1 MNDIQQLIDRYLA
14 DPTMN
19 PRQAP
24 ADFERLSR
32 AVHRDDAP
40 EEWLLIRDMIDAL
53 TESEEE
59 YDLIMAARRGAVPAA
74 EKAPSVSMNQDKRVR
89 LVLPFFLRLAA
100 AGILLFAVIGATLRY
115 VYDGEKQI
123 AEVEMAC
130 HHAASDTAIS
140 LAEAPASAAEPSS
153 SVPEGESS
161 APSAA
166 TEKLTSKAAPTSDE
180 VHHTETPR
188 SVSSLSSV
196 SKEQEQSCIA
206 DTPPSAYDVPERRIY
221 SCNLLDQIPEE

>member
-24 ADFERLSR
+24 ADFERLTR

-40 EEWLLIRDMIDAL
+40 EEWHVIRDMIDTL

-59 YDLIMAARRGAVPAA
+59 YDLIMAARRGAVSAA
-74 EKAPSVSMNQDKRVR
+74 DKAPSASVNQDKRMR
-89 LVLPFFLRLAA
+89 LVPPFFLRLAA
-100 AGILLFAVIGATLRY
+100 AGILLFVVIGATLRY

-123 AEVEMAC
+123 AEVERAR
-130 HHAASDTAIS
+130 HHAASDTGIS

-153 SVPEGESS
+153 PVAEGESS

-166 TEKLTSKAAPTSDE
+166 TEKLTSKATPTSAE
-180 VHHTETPR
+180 VRHAETPR
-188 SVSSLSSV
+188 SVSPLSSA
-196 SKEQEQSCIA
+196 SKEQEQSCTA
-206 DTPPSAYDVPERRIY
+206 DIPPSAYDVPERRIY